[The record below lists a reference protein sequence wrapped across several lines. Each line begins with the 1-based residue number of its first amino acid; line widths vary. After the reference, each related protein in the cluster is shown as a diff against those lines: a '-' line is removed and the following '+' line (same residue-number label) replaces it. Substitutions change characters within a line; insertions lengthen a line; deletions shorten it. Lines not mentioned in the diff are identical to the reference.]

1 VQATPAPSPT
11 ERRADNDQQVNDQQ
25 ANDQQ
30 ANDQQERPA

>member
-11 ERRADNDQQVNDQQ
+11 ERRADNDQQ